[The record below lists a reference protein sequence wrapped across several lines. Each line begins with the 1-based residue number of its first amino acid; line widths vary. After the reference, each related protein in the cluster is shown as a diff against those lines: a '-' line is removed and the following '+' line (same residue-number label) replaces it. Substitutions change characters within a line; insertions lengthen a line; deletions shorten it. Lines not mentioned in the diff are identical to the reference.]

1 MTDVIRKTADKIID
15 KVRYKEMIDRLSET
29 QDLTDEEFSALITVE
44 DKDVDAYLAKKADKT
59 RQKIMVRTYTCA
71 D

>member
-29 QDLTDEEFSALITVE
+29 HDLTDEEFSALIAV
-44 DKDVDAYLAKKADKT
+44 
-59 RQKIMVRTYTCA
+59 
-71 D
+71 